1 MTFKFAYT
9 CSLIFVTSLLF
20 LGPGAF
26 GQSNLSDNGSSAASE
41 NVVDHV
47 DPTVM
52 AEVDRMKAEQK
63 ARSDES
69 LRNFRSGTQSSDGVT
84 LIVPPSAAI
93 IVAAET
99 EDGELVATEF

>member
-1 MTFKFAYT
+1 MALKPAVT
-9 CSLIFVTSLLF
+9 CPLIFGTSLL
-20 LGPGAF
+20 LLNPGAL
-26 GQSNLSDNGSSAASE
+26 GQPILPNNSSSTAYESVA
-41 NVVDHV
+41 NNV
-47 DPTVM
+47 DPPVL

-69 LRNFRSGTQSSDGVT
+69 LRNFRSGTQSSKGVS
-84 LIVPPSAAI
+84 IVIPPSTPI